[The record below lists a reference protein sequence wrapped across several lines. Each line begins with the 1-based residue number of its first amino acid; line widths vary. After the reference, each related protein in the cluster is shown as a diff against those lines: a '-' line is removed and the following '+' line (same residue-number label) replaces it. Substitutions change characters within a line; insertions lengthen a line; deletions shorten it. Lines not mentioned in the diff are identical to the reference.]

1 MNSSPNN
8 PYNNGESDSNNMSEF
23 SNPFLNEFN
32 NNKNNNE
39 QNNQNQNFQTE
50 QVYSNPFKD
59 EMNIDNNNNNNNKQT
74 NNIYKNQNDSIPNNV
89 KNNQEDFSFANPFE
103 NEFNNNTN
111 ENNINF
117 NNENNDKRPLFNPY
131 SDNINDDKS
140 HNPFEDDNN
149 PFINNNYDNSGN
161 NINNNQLKNNNNSN
175 NQIYANPFSSNNN
188 DNYQNRINQND
199 NTFQQHNNYNNN
211 IKNNM
216 NPNNNNNF
224 NQMNNSHFNNQNKNS
239 NIKSNNITP
248 NTPSNKEDNSNKESN
263 VPKKIIKESTN
274 DNDNDVKKIKAIIN
288 KCESIVSMA
297 KAQYDDFEIREAIT
311 TIIKVIKGLD
321 SLKNTINTQKQF
333 CSSLLPSITS
343 LRSKSFSTL
352 QEYRMMVYRLIP
364 IKFKPV
370 LYRPYEGQNESLIS
384 FCSKYI
390 LNKPFISFDDIFE
403 SDSIEYNKRVGFN
416 LNNNIYQAKKT
427 GNKCFLIYGPH
438 GCGKTM
444 YVHAI
449 ANQLGAKIAQIEGT
463 ELFKIPFFA
472 RDFIK
477 ACFANMQ
484 FKPLIIYMKNIEEM
498 FSTIN
503 NFNYIYDK
511 VASSYELNVYF
522 FASSS
527 INIYN
532 LSRQIADKFQFFQL
546 VKPIENI
553 NKGDFI
559 KFIGK
564 KIGIEIK
571 VNEKELFNLAMENLK
586 HFSNKDIF
594 DLIRIAIDIKKQNS
608 PPDDEN
614 WVYREG
620 LIEDDIMKALGS
632 VEGSLTDD
640 VLKSYYL

>member
-1 MNSSPNN
+1 MDSSLNN

-32 NNKNNNE
+32 NNNSNE

-59 EMNIDNNNNNNNKQT
+59 EINIDNNNQINNINKNKNDNILNNINNNK
-74 NNIYKNQNDSIPNNV
+74 
-89 KNNQEDFSFANPFE
+89 EDFSFANPFE
-103 NEFNNNTN
+103 NEFNNNIN
-111 ENNINF
+111 ENNINC
-117 NNENNDKRPLFNPY
+117 NNENNNKRPLFNPY
-131 SDNINDDKS
+131 SENNNNDDKS

-161 NINNNQLKNNNNSN
+161 NINDNQQKNNNNSN
-175 NQIYANPFSSNNN
+175 NQIFANPFSTNNNNN
-188 DNYQNRINQND
+188 DHNISNQND
-199 NTFQQHNNYNNN
+199 NAFQQHNNYNKN
-211 IKNNM
+211 INNNM
-216 NPNNNNNF
+216 NQNNNNNDF
-224 NQMNNSHFNNQNKNS
+224 NQMNNNHFS
-239 NIKSNNITP
+239 NITP
-248 NTPSNKEDNSNKESN
+248 NIPNNKEDNSNKEPN
-263 VPKKIIKESTN
+263 APKKIIKESTN
-274 DNDNDVKKIKAIIN
+274 DNDNDIKKIKAIIN

-297 KAQYDDFEIREAIT
+297 KAQYDAFEIREAIT
-311 TIIKVIKGLD
+311 TIIKAIKGLD
-321 SLKNTINTQKQF
+321 SLKTTINTQKQF
-333 CSSLLPSITS
+333 CSPLLPSITS
-343 LRSKSFSTL
+343 LRNKSFSTL

-364 IKFKPV
+364 IKFKPL
-370 LYRPYEGQNESLIS
+370 LYRPYEDQNESLIS

-416 LNNNIYQAKKT
+416 LKNNIYQAKKT

-438 GCGKTM
+438 GCGKTI

-532 LSRQIADKFQFFQL
+532 L
-546 VKPIENI
+546 
-553 NKGDFI
+553 
-559 KFIGK
+559 
-564 KIGIEIK
+564 
-571 VNEKELFNLAMENLK
+571 
-586 HFSNKDIF
+586 
-594 DLIRIAIDIKKQNS
+594 
-608 PPDDEN
+608 
-614 WVYREG
+614 
-620 LIEDDIMKALGS
+620 
-632 VEGSLTDD
+632 
-640 VLKSYYL
+640 